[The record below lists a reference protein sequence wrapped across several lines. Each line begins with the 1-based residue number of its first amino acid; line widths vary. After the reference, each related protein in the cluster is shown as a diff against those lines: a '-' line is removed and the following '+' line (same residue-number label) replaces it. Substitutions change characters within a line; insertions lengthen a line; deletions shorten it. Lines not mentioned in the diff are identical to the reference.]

1 MHRRILAATIATI
14 AAAALPAA
22 AHANAAFGTIPLA
35 LAAAASF
42 EQGQCATLAMP
53 ASGEVRVAPAALSK
67 SAAIL
72 GGQPSAL
79 ELMRQQQA
87 GLVVTAAAPAALPG
101 AGLIPRSGGECAMF
115 VRPQSD
121 FAAMRPGLGTRAPGA
136 DDFLASRRLAVRK
149 TGFDAQWNRVRRGT
163 ISVGM
168 AAGAVGLGRGHPGQA
183 TIAAVNSWAN
193 AKIRYV
199 EDRQLF
205 GQADYW
211 ADAKSTLRRR
221 AGDCEDIAIAK
232 MALLA
237 GAGVRREDMYLTI
250 ARDLARN
257 ADHALLVV
265 KSEGRFWLLDNN
277 TDRLLDAS
285 AANDYRPIL
294 SYSSSGKWLHGY

>member
-1 MHRRILAATIATI
+1 MERRILAALIAT
-14 AAAALPAA
+14 AAAALPAS
-22 AHANAAFGTIPLA
+22 AHAGIALGTMPLA

-42 EQGQCATLAMP
+42 EQGQCAMMAMP
-53 ASGEVRVAPAALSK
+53 ASGEARVAPAAMSK

-72 GGQPSAL
+72 GGQVSQL
-79 ELMRQQQA
+79 DLMRQQQA
-87 GLVVTAAAPAALPG
+87 ALIAPTAAAAPLPG
-101 AGLIPRSGGECAMF
+101 TGLIPRSGGECAMF

-121 FAAMRPGLGTRAPGA
+121 FATMRPGLGTRTPGV
-136 DDFLASRRLAVRK
+136 DDFLASKRLAVRK
-149 TGFDAQWNRVRRGT
+149 TGFDAQWNRVRRG
-163 ISVGM
+163 SLSASLAGVSAGVG
-168 AAGAVGLGRGHPGQA
+168 GNRPGQA
-183 TIAAVNSWAN
+183 LIAAVNRWAN

-199 EDRQLF
+199 EDRQLY

-211 ADAKSTLRRR
+211 ADARTTLRRR

-257 ADHALLVV
+257 ADHAMLVV
-265 KSEGRFWLLDNN
+265 KAEGRYWLLDNN
-277 TDRLLDAS
+277 TDRMLDAA

-294 SYSSSGKWLHGY
+294 SYSASGKWLHGY

>member
-1 MHRRILAATIATI
+1 MHRRILAALIATT
-14 AAAALPAA
+14 AAAAMPAA
-22 AHANAAFGTIPLA
+22 AHASVALAGTMPLA

-42 EQGQCATLAMP
+42 EQGQCAAFAQP
-53 ASGEVRVAPAALSK
+53 ASGEARAVPAALSK
-67 SAAIL
+67 SVAIL
-72 GGQPSAL
+72 GGQVSAL
-79 ELMRQQQA
+79 ESMRQQQA
-87 GLVVTAAAPAALPG
+87 GLTAPVAPSTLPG
-101 AGLIPRSGGECAMF
+101 AGMIPRSGGECAMF
-115 VRPQSD
+115 VRPQTD
-121 FAAMRPGLGTRAPGA
+121 FAAMRPGLGTRMPGA
-136 DDFLASRRLAVRK
+136 DDFLGSRRLAVRR

-163 ISVGM
+163 ISAGL
-168 AAGAVGLGRGHPGQA
+168 AGATDGLGGGHPSQA

-199 EDRQLF
+199 EDRELY
-205 GQADYW
+205 GKADYW
-211 ADAKSTLRRR
+211 ADARTTLRRR
-221 AGDCEDIAIAK
+221 AGDCEDIAVAK

-294 SYSSSGKWLHGY
+294 SYSAGGKWLHGY

>member
-1 MHRRILAATIATI
+1 MVRPFLAALIATT
-14 AAAALPAA
+14 AAAGLPAA
-22 AHANAAFGTIPLA
+22 AHASIALGTMPLA

-42 EQGQCATLAMP
+42 EQGQCAAFAQP
-53 ASGEVRVAPAALSK
+53 ASGEARAVPAALSK
-67 SAAIL
+67 SATIL

-87 GLVVTAAAPAALPG
+87 GLATPSSPAALPG

-136 DDFLASRRLAVRK
+136 DDFLGSRRLAVRK
-149 TGFDAQWNRVRRGT
+149 TGFDMQWNRVRRGT
-163 ISVGM
+163 LGVSL
-168 AAGAVGLGRGHPGQA
+168 AGIRGGSSSQV
-183 TIAAVNSWAN
+183 TIAAVNSWVN

-199 EDRQLF
+199 EDRQLY

-211 ADAKSTLRRR
+211 ADARTTLRRR

-265 KSEGRFWLLDNN
+265 KSEGKFWLLDNN
-277 TDRLLDAS
+277 TDILADAS

-294 SYSSSGKWLHGY
+294 SYSSTGKWLHGY